1 MEKWK
6 SKAEFKLI
14 YDKYGFVVKIFI
26 PRSELPEINWE
37 SGNIFTANVIR
48 GGETAGGKSCWSQ
61 VTGSHHNPDTFGVW
75 IINSRKDHVEKK
87 LKPLLPKLAKI
98 SSKELDD
105 LVKEI
110 RANADKPAKWADVM
124 SQIGRL
130 KFLLAQ
136 KQIGKAAFIWQA
148 PVWGNN
154 FQPDINTRPLK
165 KITIK
170 APVNCKTV
178 HGVAFSNCTGKK
190 FMGQLKYFSDASRKY
205 LRNEF
210 WKNPLKN

>member
-1 MEKWK
+1 MSLISFLSRLEERGFIHSEKK
-6 SKAEFKLI
+6 GKERYYYVDAVREEYVRNITIDFINRYHTGSFVKMLDLI
-14 YDKYGFVVKIFI
+14 Y
-26 PRSELPEINWE
+26 
-37 SGNIFTANVIR
+37 
-48 GGETAGGKSCWSQ
+48 GKDS
-61 VTGSHHNPDTFGVW
+61 
-75 IINSRKDHVEKK
+75 
-87 LKPLLPKLAKI
+87 L

-136 KQIGKAAFIWQA
+136 KQSGKAAFIWQA

-154 FQPDINTRPLK
+154 FQPDINPRPLK

-170 APVNCKTV
+170 RM
-178 HGVAFSNCTGKK
+178 GIKK
-190 FMGQLKYFSDASRKY
+190 MLNMTIEMIMSRILLDKRY
-205 LRNEF
+205 IGELDSLINFVFFR
-210 WKNPLKN
+210 L